1 MTDRFQAAL
10 FDFGGTLFS
19 YRRVGAEAIDLIR
32 RGAERLGV
40 ESELATL
47 GKAYREASR
56 AAYEAFGR
64 RPFYLHRDLFQDTFR
79 RFAAQLGTS
88 ATPELLDWYYEEQRV
103 LLLEG
108 FELREGCVEILQ
120 SLRDQGLH
128 VGVVSNI
135 DDDYLVPMLERA
147 GLAHVLDAWTSS
159 EEAASCKP
167 DPGIF
172 QHALRKADA
181 CPEDVL
187 FVGDSREHDVA
198 GARRLGMTTV
208 LIQEAGATAP
218 GAGVGEAGEPHHV
231 IESLAE
237 VVPILR
243 RPQAR

>member
-1 MTDRFQAAL
+1 MTDRFNAAL

-19 YRRVGAEAIDLIR
+19 YRRIGAEAIDLVR

-40 ESELATL
+40 SSELATL
-47 GKAYREASR
+47 GKAYGSASR
-56 AAYEAFGR
+56 AAYEAFSR

-79 RFAAQLGTS
+79 RFAAGLGTS
-88 ATPELLDWYYEEQRV
+88 ATPELLDWFYEEQRV
-103 LLLEG
+103 LLLES
-108 FELREGCVEILQ
+108 FELRDDCVEILE
-120 SLRDQGLH
+120 SLRAHGLH

-147 GLAHVLDAWTSS
+147 GLSDVLDAWTSS

-181 CPEDVL
+181 RPEDVL

-218 GAGVGEAGEPHHV
+218 GAGVGEAGDPHHV
-231 IESLAE
+231 IESLSE
-237 VVPILR
+237 LVPILR
-243 RPQAR
+243 PPHTR